1 VRRIRA
7 IVMRWRAPLCIY
19 AAGFVLTA
27 GYCCWQA
34 IDNGALTR
42 NHDLSDYLQ
51 VAVFYGR
58 ISIMWPLAWVLAALV
73 YANVVGPIT
82 F

>member
-1 VRRIRA
+1 MIRIGA
-7 IVMRWRAPLCIY
+7 IGMHRRAPLCIY
-19 AAGFVLTA
+19 AIGVVLTA

-42 NHDLSDYLQ
+42 HHDLSNYLQ
-51 VAVFYGR
+51 VAVIYGA
-58 ISIMWPLAWVLAALV
+58 ISIMWPLVWVLAALV
-73 YANVVGPIT
+73 YANVIGPIT